1 MGIRRASYHFAGS
14 LLVLLF
20 LSALPALATE
30 RTVDLTAPDGT
41 LLKGTY
47 FSAGKP
53 GPGVLLLHQ
62 CNRERKVW
70 DGLAQQLSAAGLNVL
85 TFDYRGFGESGG
97 EPERK
102 LTPAQIGAQRAK
114 WPNDIEAAYRY
125 LVSQPDVNKDVIGV
139 GGASCG
145 VDNSLQL
152 AVRHPEVQ
160 SLVLLSGLCNR
171 AGRQYLR
178 DTTSPPAFFAAA
190 DDDEFP
196 GTVTMIEWQYNIAG
210 NPGKE
215 YVHEKTG
222 NHGTDM
228 FVAHP
233 KLMKQI
239 TQFYVTTLIT
249 TPGHAPV
256 LKSNFKPSEE
266 VKVLSMIDQPGGPA
280 KVEQILEETRKKDST
295 ANLFPEPLVNL
306 IGYELLQAGK
316 NQDAVEVM
324 KLNVKAY
331 PNSPNTYDSLAD
343 AYLAT
348 GQKELARQASNK
360 ALELLPSD
368 TADPP
373 AQRDAIKASSEGR
386 LKQLGD
392 AAQ

>member
-1 MGIRRASYHFAGS
+1 
-14 LLVLLF
+14 
-20 LSALPALATE
+20 
-30 RTVDLTAPDGT
+30 
-41 LLKGTY
+41 
-47 FSAGKP
+47 
-53 GPGVLLLHQ
+53 
-62 CNRERKVW
+62 
-70 DGLAQQLSAAGLNVL
+70 
-85 TFDYRGFGESGG
+85 
-97 EPERK
+97 
-102 LTPAQIGAQRAK
+102 
-114 WPNDIEAAYRY
+114 
-125 LVSQPDVNKDVIGV
+125 
-139 GGASCG
+139 
-145 VDNSLQL
+145 
-152 AVRHPEVQ
+152 
-160 SLVLLSGLCNR
+160 
-171 AGRQYLR
+171 
-178 DTTSPPAFFAAA
+178 
-190 DDDEFP
+190 
-196 GTVTMIEWQYNIAG
+196 MIEWQYNIAG

-239 TQFYVTTLIT
+239 TAVLCHDADHDTGTCSGIEKQFQAV
-249 TPGHAPV
+249 
-256 LKSNFKPSEE
+256 EE
-266 VKVLSMIDQPGGPA
+266 VGVLSMIDQPGGPA

-348 GQKELARQASNK
+348 GQKDLARQASNK

-368 TADPP
+368 TTDPP